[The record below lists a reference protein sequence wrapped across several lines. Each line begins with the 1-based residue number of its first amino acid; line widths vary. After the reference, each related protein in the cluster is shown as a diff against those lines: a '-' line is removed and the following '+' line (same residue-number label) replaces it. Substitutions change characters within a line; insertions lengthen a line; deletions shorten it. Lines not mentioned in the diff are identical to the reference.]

1 MGPGSVYR
9 RMVLRRGLPADADA
23 IARLIAAFQPELTD
37 DPTGRGAERYLA
49 SVSAEAERAYLASE
63 RYAYYVAE
71 EADALLG
78 FVAIRDGS
86 HLFHLFV
93 ARAHQRR
100 GIART
105 LWHHARAMNANQAAI
120 AAYTVNSSIVAIPV
134 YRAFGFVPSG
144 PRQQAHGIMFQP
156 MTLDL
161 KMGPGSIST

>member
-93 ARAHQRR
+93 ARAHQRC
-100 GIART
+100 GIGRT
-105 LWHHARAMNANQAAI
+105 LWQHAKATTEKRAKAVV
-120 AAYTVNSSIVAIPV
+120 YTVNSSLLAIPV
-134 YRAFGFVPSG
+134 YQAFGFVASG
-144 PRQQAHGIMFQP
+144 PRKQAHGITFQP
-156 MTLDL
+156 MTLV
-161 KMGPGSIST
+161 